1 MDGDGEEAG
10 KGNKSNKGKGKGKD
24 KGGGKPLKGDK
35 LTYAMIKMLLM
46 NAQSCRELKGAVF
59 MVFMIMVDSM
69 EYTKMKEQLV
79 AYNEQVQAIGKGH
92 GMGPP
97 SGFCFGGLIIALTE
111 RKDIGAENTKLMPE
125 LQSHWDQMTIE
136 EGFDQVPH
144 CRLRKAYDKTQFK
157 LELLIT
163 KSNIREL
170 IRNSL
175 TQTGAKRLL
184 GQAPEGGLEAALSKA
199 LDSLSI

>member
-1 MDGDGEEAG
+1 
-10 KGNKSNKGKGKGKD
+10 
-24 KGGGKPLKGDK
+24 
-35 LTYAMIKMLLM
+35 
-46 NAQSCRELKGAVF
+46 

-69 EYTKMKEQLV
+69 EYTKMKEQLA

-92 GMGPP
+92 GIGPP

-111 RKDIGAENTKLMPE
+111 RKDIGALE

-144 CRLRKAYDKTQFK
+144 CRLRKAYDKAQCK

-163 KSNIREL
+163 KSSIREL

>member
-1 MDGDGEEAG
+1 M
-10 KGNKSNKGKGKGKD
+10 
-24 KGGGKPLKGDK
+24 
-35 LTYAMIKMLLM
+35 
-46 NAQSCRELKGAVF
+46 VF
-59 MVFMIMVDSM
+59 MVMVDSL
-69 EYTKMKEQLV
+69 EYTKMKEHLV
-79 AYNEQVQAIGKGH
+79 AYNEQVQEIGKGH
-92 GMGPP
+92 GMRPP
-97 SGFCFGGLIIALTE
+97 SGFCFGGLIMALVE
-111 RKDIGAENTKLMPE
+111 RKDSIGAENSKQMLE
-125 LQSHWDQMTIE
+125 LQSRWDQMTIE

-157 LELLIT
+157 LELLIS